1 MHAQAIYDEL
11 RQGARNAFS
20 VPMAAS
26 MVQPLPLRSPP
37 ATSGEDWR
45 FQCEVRHIQ
54 RLPVLERR
62 PYLERVERQRG
73 RNGRLALEE
82 ELSRLHELAKA
93 QRLVGLN
100 EPRPAALG
108 NAQPGRSAHEPRDGG
123 GQAQLRALRPHQG
136 GRNAIR

>member
-1 MHAQAIYDEL
+1 MRKPSTTNSGRGRASASS
-11 RQGARNAFS
+11 A
-20 VPMAAS
+20 PMAAS

-54 RLPVLERR
+54 RLPALERR

-73 RNGRLALEE
+73 RSGRLALEA
-82 ELSRLHELAKA
+82 ELTRLHELAKA
-93 QRLVGLN
+93 QRQGGAN

-108 NAQPGRSAHEPRDGG
+108 NAQPGRSAHQPRDGG
-123 GQAQLRALRPHQG
+123 GQAQLRGVRAHQG
-136 GRNAIR
+136 RGIAIR